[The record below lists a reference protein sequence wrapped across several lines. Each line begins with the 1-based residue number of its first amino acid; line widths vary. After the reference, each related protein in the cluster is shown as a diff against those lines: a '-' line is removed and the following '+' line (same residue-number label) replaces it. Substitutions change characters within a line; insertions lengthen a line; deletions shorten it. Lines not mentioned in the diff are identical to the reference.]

1 MKGRGVISS
10 LARLFII
17 VFLIIPLGIGIF
29 MAAYESKT
37 KEPAT
42 SEQRAQQR
50 EQSRMTNVE
59 ATETKPHDDLT
70 LFTSRYGP
78 PDSEQSS
85 ENEVPRP
92 PIVTRWL
99 IYQKENIRAVYVP
112 DASVRSPPPYKKW
125 KLFGFQNHATNE
137 VIRPEEVVK
146 LMAHRDRTK

>member
-1 MKGRGVISS
+1 MKSRGVISS

-17 VFLIIPLGIGIF
+17 VFVIIPLGIGIF
-29 MAAYESKT
+29 MAVHESAT
-37 KEPAT
+37 KDPAP
-42 SEQRAQQR
+42 EQRVQQR
-50 EQSRMTNVE
+50 EQSRGTDVA

-70 LFTSRYGP
+70 LFISRYGP

-99 IYQKENIRAVYVP
+99 IYQKENIRAVYFP
-112 DASVRSPPPYKKW
+112 DAPVGSPPPYKKW
-125 KLFGFQNHATNE
+125 KLIGFQHHTTNE
-137 VIRPEEVVK
+137 VIRPAEVVR